1 MLLRPAD
8 LVPKTEPGGFKSIAK
23 EIGPSNVTEKPVI
36 LYRANIKLNSKI
48 KNHSFLYRAKSQII
62 VCTEKIIPD
71 FGTKS
76 LRAPAQSKCM
86 SRCHKS
92 HFVQKFTSK
101 MPQTRV
107 SILRKHR
114 PSHLP

>member
-76 LRAPAQSKCM
+76 CCVRLRSRNACQDVTRATLYRNLQVKC
-86 SRCHKS
+86 R
-92 HFVQKFTSK
+92 
-101 MPQTRV
+101 
-107 SILRKHR
+107 R
-114 PSHLP
+114 PE